1 MLFIMPRPKLRRR
14 INNPPLFK
22 GYIAMGAPEESIPI
36 VMNFDESE
44 TIRLSDFELYG
55 QAEASV
61 IMGVSR
67 PTYTRVYESARRK
80 IAQAFVLGKAIV
92 FEGGKVYFDS
102 EWFSCNSCGCWFNHP
117 AKEEKIKN
125 CSLCGST
132 NIEEYKES
140 VVQNNAEDMCVCPQ
154 CGMEKPHTS
163 CIPCRKVICPD
174 CNCQMIRRGAMHQ
187 HRNNINN

>member
-14 INNPPLFK
+14 MNNPPHFK
-22 GYIAMGAPEESIPI
+22 GYRPIGLPEENSPI
-36 VMNFDESE
+36 VMNFDEYE

-55 QAEASV
+55 QFEASV

-102 EWFSCNSCGCWFNHP
+102 EWFSCNSCGCLFNHP
-117 AKEEKIKN
+117 AKEEEIKN

-132 NIEEYKES
+132 NIEEYKEPYG
-140 VVQNNAEDMCVCPQ
+140 QNIVEDICICPQ
-154 CGMEKPHTS
+154 CGKEKSHTS
-163 CIPCRKVICPD
+163 GIPCRKEICPD
-174 CNCQMIRRGAMHQ
+174 CNCPMIRKGVPHQ
-187 HRNNINN
+187 HRMRNK